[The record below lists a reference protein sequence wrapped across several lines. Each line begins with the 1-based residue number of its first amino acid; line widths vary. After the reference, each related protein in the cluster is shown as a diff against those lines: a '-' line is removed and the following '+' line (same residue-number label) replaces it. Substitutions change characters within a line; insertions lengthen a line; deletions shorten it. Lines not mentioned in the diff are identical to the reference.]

1 MKGILSPKQA
11 LLRQTLSLC
20 YTEYE
25 RATMTETYKTI
36 SLVPSSE
43 NLQKLK
49 AFLISAVSP
58 EIHMQAGGEQSGRE
72 GVRKLLLEAYTR
84 TKVELKPELRDQV
97 VDSALAELVGYGPIE
112 PLLRDSE
119 INEIMVNGAK
129 NVFVER
135 NGEVIETDIRFENE
149 AHLLR
154 VIDRI
159 VSPLGRRVDMDN
171 PTADARLPDGSRV
184 NVVIPPV
191 AVDGPHL
198 TIRKFLQTKMTIDDL
213 VDMEALTPYMAKFL
227 EACVG
232 ARLNILVTGNTSSGK
247 TTILNALSGFIPD
260 KERIVTIEDAVEL
273 KLKQRHV
280 VRLET
285 KLPNLDG
292 TGSVNVRDLVHNAL
306 RMRPDRIVVGEVR
319 GGEAM
324 DMLQAMN
331 TGHTGSLTTLHANS
345 PRDAVSRLETM
356 AMMAGL
362 DMPLLAIR
370 KQIASAINV
379 IVHLAR
385 LSDGSRKMTHIT
397 ELPGMEGDIITL
409 TDIFKFEQSGVTPEG
424 KIIGQLRPTN
434 MRPLFSPRLEAA
446 GFKLGGE
453 IFGAGL

>member
-1 MKGILSPKQA
+1 MTVPAGIHATPIPAERLSKLKEYLINVVNPEMQKQ
-11 LLRQTLSLC
+11 
-20 YTEYE
+20 
-25 RATMTETYKTI
+25 
-36 SLVPSSE
+36 SLVRQPSR
-43 NLQKLK
+43 
-49 AFLISAVSP
+49 AV
-58 EIHMQAGGEQSGRE
+58 
-72 GVRKLLLEAYTR
+72 VRQLLVAALDR
-84 TKVELKPELRDQV
+84 TKAELPPEPSEQV
-97 VDSALAELVGYGPIE
+97 LNAALADLIGYGPLE
-112 PLLRDSE
+112 PLLADE
-119 INEIMVNGAK
+119 ETNEIMVNGPRH
-129 NVFVER
+129 VFVER
-135 NGEVIETDIRFENE
+135 NGEVLETEVHFDNDE
-149 AHLLR
+149 HLLR
-154 VIDRI
+154 IIDRI
-159 VSPLGRRVDMDN
+159 VSPLGRRVDSDN

-191 AVDGPHL
+191 AIDGPQL

-213 VDMEALTPYMAKFL
+213 VSMEALTPYMAKFL

-232 ARLNILVTGNTSSGK
+232 TRLNILVTGNTSSGK
-247 TTILNALSGFIPD
+247 TTVLNALSGFIPD

-285 KLPNLDG
+285 KLPNVDG
-292 TGSVNVRDLVHNAL
+292 SGGVTVRDLVRNAL

-331 TGHTGSLTTLHANS
+331 TGHTGSLTTLHAKS
-345 PRDAVSRLETM
+345 PRDAIARLETM

-362 DMPLLAIR
+362 DMPLMAIR
-370 KQIASAINV
+370 RQIASAINL

-385 LSDGSRKMTHIT
+385 LTDGSRRMTHIT
-397 ELPGMEGDIITL
+397 ELPGMEGDIVTL
-409 TDIFKFEQSGVTPEG
+409 TDIFKFEQTGLTPDG
-424 KIIGQLRPTN
+424 KIKGNLRPTN

>member
-1 MKGILSPKQA
+1 MSEIY
-11 LLRQTLSLC
+11 R
-20 YTEYE
+20 
-25 RATMTETYKTI
+25 
-36 SLVPSSE
+36 VPVPANSDGRF
-43 NLQKLK
+43 LKLK
-49 AFLISAVSP
+49 DYLINAVNPEMQKQSAF
-58 EIHMQAGGEQSGRE
+58 QQGGRDVIRQ
-72 GVRKLLLEAYTR
+72 LLLDALNRTR
-84 TKVELKPELRDQV
+84 AELAPEVREYVLE
-97 VDSALAELVGYGPIE
+97 SALADLIGYGPLE
-112 PLLRDSE
+112 PLLSDPDIS
-119 INEIMVNGAK
+119 EIMVNGPR

-135 NGEVIETDIRFENE
+135 NGEVLETDVSFNDED
-149 AHLLR
+149 HLLR
-154 VIDRI
+154 IIDRI

-191 AVDGPHL
+191 AVDGPQL
-198 TIRKFLQTKMTIDDL
+198 TIRKFLQTKMTMDDL
-213 VDMEALTPYMAKFL
+213 VGMQALTPYMAKFL

-247 TTILNALSGFIPD
+247 TTVLNALSGYIPD

-273 KLKQRHV
+273 KLRQRHV

-285 KLPNLDG
+285 KLPNVDG
-292 TGSVNVRDLVHNAL
+292 TGAVTVRDLVRNAL

-356 AMMAGL
+356 SMMAGL

-370 KQIASAINV
+370 KQIAAAINL

-385 LSDGSRKMTHIT
+385 LTDGSRRMTHIT
-397 ELPGMEGDIITL
+397 ELPGMEGDIVTL
-409 TDIFKFEQSGVTPEG
+409 TDIFKFEQTGLTPDG
-424 KIIGQLRPTN
+424 KIMGHLRPTT
-434 MRPLFSPRLEAA
+434 MRPLFTPRLEAA
-446 GFKLGGE
+446 GYKLGGE
-453 IFGAGL
+453 IYGAGL